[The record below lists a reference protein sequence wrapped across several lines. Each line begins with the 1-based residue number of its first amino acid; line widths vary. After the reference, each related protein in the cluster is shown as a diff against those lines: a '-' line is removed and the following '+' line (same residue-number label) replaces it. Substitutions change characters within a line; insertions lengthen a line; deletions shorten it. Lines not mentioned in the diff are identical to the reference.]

1 MLPKRISSNS
11 DVQSLSSTVNAIKDN
26 NISAPSR
33 TDSIEDSINGINS
46 ITPSSF
52 KNKNYDKI
60 DSSRVTRKEPEPAKP
75 QNLSAKELKPT
86 TENLKLAE
94 EENMFGLTHKDR
106 DIVRRSVA
114 DTPKKGKTLD
124 LVVAK
129 FTGNKATSFA
139 DLLANNRYNKDKNI
153 LTLFKTNL
161 RKYSDDLLLVIKKIL
176 KSLWNLIATK
186 ARQFATNLKEKWESV
201 KSSVIGGLQ
210 NLLTLEDKKTVTTG
224 KNIGAGL
231 ITSIASLFL
240 IMSGDKAH
248 KKKVEKEG
256 LLYKIKR
263 KGSRVTKAIKEKLSI
278 DTTGSDEDFDM
289 GADVAHGDIK
299 IDGSI
304 VSKGI
309 VKRVAVYK
317 AFKEAGFGH
326 GQALSLTGEV
336 GRENSFKAKTLFGN
350 HKDPASGHNIGFIS
364 WQGSR
369 KNALVRRLAAAGVLK
384 SKSPVQMDQTYASLL
399 VMAKYVMYE
408 MKSKSYTSD
417 KKKHAM
423 VDAFLAKPNITYNEA
438 SPLLGRG
445 YIIWA
450 YGQNTIKDPDRKGHR
465 KAFNWKAH
473 QNTARQHA
481 AGTAAELNGKGDVD
495 LTSIRAK
502 TLELENR
509 MEADFNR
516 KRIASSNKGINVVS
530 ELSSTPIPKTVY
542 ASSLSPVQSSR
553 KKSYAKQYHIDK
565 QINTNMEQPRT
576 NFQRAPV
583 PSPETS
589 HSSNVPQNQPIPT
602 NSSAGRKLVPSLFEI
617 LIQKDITGNMF

>member
-1 MLPKRISSNS
+1 MLPQRISSNNTGG
-11 DVQSLSSTVNAIKDN
+11 LSNTVNAIKDN
-26 NISAPSR
+26 NISAEGR

-46 ITPSSF
+46 IGPSGF
-52 KNKNYDKI
+52 KNKNSDKI
-60 DSSRVTRKEPEPAKP
+60 DSSRVTRKEPDPAKP
-75 QNLSAKELKPT
+75 QNLSANELKPT
-86 TENLKLAE
+86 SENLKLIE

-124 LVVAK
+124 LVVSK
-129 FTGNKATSFA
+129 FTGNKSISFA
-139 DLLANNRYNKDKNI
+139 DLLVNNKNNKDKNI

-176 KSLWNLIATK
+176 KSLWNLISTK
-186 ARQFATNLKEKWESV
+186 AQQFASNLKEKWESV
-201 KSSVIGGLQ
+201 KSSVINGLQ
-210 NLLTLEDKKTVTTG
+210 NLLTLEDKKPVATG

-240 IMSGDKAH
+240 IMGGDKEH
-248 KKKVEKEG
+248 KKQVEKDG
-256 LLYKIKR
+256 LLYKLKR
-263 KGSRVTKAIKEKLSI
+263 KGSRVSKAIKEKLSI
-278 DTTGSDEDFDM
+278 DTMSSDEEIDM
-289 GADVAHGDIK
+289 GGDVAYGNIK
-299 IDGSI
+299 TDSGI

-336 GRENSFKAKTLFGN
+336 GRENGFKARELFGN
-350 HKDPASGHNIGFIS
+350 HRDPASGHNIGFIS

-369 KNALVRRLAAAGVLK
+369 KNALVNRLAAAGVLRVK
-384 SKSPVQMDQTYASLL
+384 NPVQMDQTYASLL

-408 MKSKSYTSD
+408 MRTKSYTTD
-417 KKKHAM
+417 KRKRAM
-423 VDAFLAKPNITYNEA
+423 VDTFLSKPNITYNEA
-438 SPLLGRG
+438 SPLLGQG

-450 YGQNTIKDPDRKGHR
+450 YGQNTIKDPDRKGQR

-481 AGTAAELNGKGDVD
+481 AKTAQELSGIGDVD

-502 TLELENR
+502 TLQLENR

-516 KRIASSNKGINVVS
+516 QHIASSNKGINVVS
-530 ELSSTPIPKTVY
+530 ELSSTPMPKTIY
-542 ASSLSPVQSSR
+542 ASSLSPVKSAR
-553 KKSYAKQYHIDK
+553 KNNYAKQYHIDK

-583 PSPETS
+583 PSPEMS
-589 HSSNVPQNQPIPT
+589 HSNAVPQNQPPPA
-602 NSSAGRKLVPSLFEI
+602 NSSSGRKLVPSLFEM
-617 LIQKDITGNMF
+617 LLQKDISGNMF

>member
-1 MLPKRISSNS
+1 MLPQRISSNNTGG
-11 DVQSLSSTVNAIKDN
+11 LSNTVNAIKDN
-26 NISAPSR
+26 NISAEGR

-46 ITPSSF
+46 IGPSGF
-52 KNKNYDKI
+52 KNKNSDKI
-60 DSSRVTRKEPEPAKP
+60 DSSRVTRKEPDPAKP
-75 QNLSAKELKPT
+75 QNLSANELKPT
-86 TENLKLAE
+86 SENLKLIE

-124 LVVAK
+124 LVVSK
-129 FTGNKATSFA
+129 FTGNKSISFA
-139 DLLANNRYNKDKNI
+139 DLLVNNKNNKDKNI

-176 KSLWNLIATK
+176 KSLWNLISTK
-186 ARQFATNLKEKWESV
+186 AQQFASNLKEKWESV
-201 KSSVIGGLQ
+201 KSSVINGLQ
-210 NLLTLEDKKTVTTG
+210 NLLTLEDKKPVATG

-240 IMSGDKAH
+240 IMGGDKEH
-248 KKKVEKEG
+248 KKQVEKDG
-256 LLYKIKR
+256 LLYKLKR
-263 KGSRVTKAIKEKLSI
+263 KGSRVSKAIKEKLSI
-278 DTTGSDEDFDM
+278 DTMSSDEEIDM
-289 GADVAHGDIK
+289 GGDVAYGNIK
-299 IDGSI
+299 TDSGI

-336 GRENSFKAKTLFGN
+336 GRENGFKARELFGN
-350 HKDPASGHNIGFIS
+350 HRDPASGHNIGFIS

-369 KNALVRRLAAAGVLK
+369 KNALVNRLAAAGVLRVK
-384 SKSPVQMDQTYASLL
+384 NPVQMDQTYASLL

-408 MKSKSYTSD
+408 MRTKSYTTD
-417 KKKHAM
+417 KRKRAM
-423 VDAFLAKPNITYNEA
+423 VDTFLSKPNITYNEA
-438 SPLLGRG
+438 SPLLGKG

-450 YGQNTIKDPDRKGHR
+450 YGQNTIKDPDRKGQR

-481 AGTAAELNGKGDVD
+481 AKTAQELSGIGDVD

-502 TLELENR
+502 TLQLENR

-516 KRIASSNKGINVVS
+516 QHIASSNKGINVVS
-530 ELSSTPIPKTVY
+530 GLSSTPMPKTIY
-542 ASSLSPVQSSR
+542 ASSLSPVKSAR
-553 KKSYAKQYHIDK
+553 KNNYAKQYHIDK

-583 PSPETS
+583 PSPEMS
-589 HSSNVPQNQPIPT
+589 HSNAVPQHQPPPA
-602 NSSAGRKLVPSLFEI
+602 NSSSGRKLVPSLFEM
-617 LIQKDITGNMF
+617 LLQKDISGNMF

>member
-1 MLPKRISSNS
+1 MLPQRISSNNTGG
-11 DVQSLSSTVNAIKDN
+11 LSNTVNAIKDN
-26 NISAPSR
+26 NISAEGR

-46 ITPSSF
+46 IGPSGF
-52 KNKNYDKI
+52 KNKNSDKI
-60 DSSRVTRKEPEPAKP
+60 DSSRVTRKEPDPAKP
-75 QNLSAKELKPT
+75 QNLSANELKPT
-86 TENLKLAE
+86 SENLKLIE

-124 LVVAK
+124 LVVSK
-129 FTGNKATSFA
+129 FTGNKSISFA
-139 DLLANNRYNKDKNI
+139 DLLVNNKNNKDKNI

-176 KSLWNLIATK
+176 KSLWNLISTK
-186 ARQFATNLKEKWESV
+186 ARQFASNLKEKWESV
-201 KSSVIGGLQ
+201 KSSVINGLQ
-210 NLLTLEDKKTVTTG
+210 NLLTLEDKKPVATG

-240 IMSGDKAH
+240 IMGGDKEH
-248 KKKVEKEG
+248 KKQVEKDG
-256 LLYKIKR
+256 LLYKLKR
-263 KGSRVTKAIKEKLSI
+263 KGSRVSKAIKEKLSI
-278 DTTGSDEDFDM
+278 DTMSSDEEIDM
-289 GADVAHGDIK
+289 GGDVAYGNIK
-299 IDGSI
+299 TDSGI

-336 GRENSFKAKTLFGN
+336 GRENGFKARELFGN
-350 HKDPASGHNIGFIS
+350 HRDPASGHNIGFIS

-369 KNALVRRLAAAGVLK
+369 KNALVNRLAAAGVLRVK
-384 SKSPVQMDQTYASLL
+384 NPVQMDQTYASLL

-408 MKSKSYTSD
+408 MRTKSYTTD
-417 KKKHAM
+417 KRKRAM
-423 VDAFLAKPNITYNEA
+423 VDTFLSKPNITYNEA
-438 SPLLGRG
+438 SPLLGQG

-450 YGQNTIKDPDRKGHR
+450 YGQNTIKDPDRKGQR

-481 AGTAAELNGKGDVD
+481 AKTAQELSGIGDVD

-502 TLELENR
+502 TLQLENR

-516 KRIASSNKGINVVS
+516 QHIASSNKGINVVS
-530 ELSSTPIPKTVY
+530 ELSSTPMPKTIY
-542 ASSLSPVQSSR
+542 ASSLSPVKSAR
-553 KKSYAKQYHIDK
+553 KNSYAKQYHIDK
-565 QINTNMEQPRT
+565 QINTNVEQPRT

-583 PSPETS
+583 PSPEMS
-589 HSSNVPQNQPIPT
+589 HSNAVPQNQPPPA
-602 NSSAGRKLVPSLFEI
+602 NSSSGRKLVPSLFEM
-617 LIQKDITGNMF
+617 LLQKDISGNMF

>member
-1 MLPKRISSNS
+1 MLPQRISSNNTGG
-11 DVQSLSSTVNAIKDN
+11 LSNTVNAIKDN
-26 NISAPSR
+26 NISAEGR

-46 ITPSSF
+46 IGPSGF
-52 KNKNYDKI
+52 KNKNSDKI
-60 DSSRVTRKEPEPAKP
+60 DSSRVTRKEPDPAKP
-75 QNLSAKELKPT
+75 QNLSANELKPT
-86 TENLKLAE
+86 SENLKLIE

-124 LVVAK
+124 LVVSK
-129 FTGNKATSFA
+129 FTGNKSISFA
-139 DLLANNRYNKDKNI
+139 DLLVNNKNNKDKNI

-176 KSLWNLIATK
+176 KSLWNLISTK
-186 ARQFATNLKEKWESV
+186 ARQFASNLKEKWESV
-201 KSSVIGGLQ
+201 KSSVINGLQ
-210 NLLTLEDKKTVTTG
+210 NLLTLEDKKPVATG

-240 IMSGDKAH
+240 IMGGDKEH
-248 KKKVEKEG
+248 KKQVEKDG
-256 LLYKIKR
+256 LLYKLKR
-263 KGSRVTKAIKEKLSI
+263 KGSRVSKAIKEKLSI
-278 DTTGSDEDFDM
+278 DTMSSDEEIDM
-289 GADVAHGDIK
+289 GGDVAYGNIK
-299 IDGSI
+299 TDSGI

-336 GRENSFKAKTLFGN
+336 GRENGFKAKELFGN
-350 HKDPASGHNIGFIS
+350 HRDPASGHNIGFIS

-369 KNALVRRLAAAGVLK
+369 KNALVNRLAAAGVLRVK
-384 SKSPVQMDQTYASLL
+384 NPVQMDQTYASLL

-408 MKSKSYTSD
+408 MRTKSYTSD
-417 KKKHAM
+417 KRKRAM
-423 VDAFLAKPNITYNEA
+423 VDAFLSKPNITYNEA
-438 SPLLGRG
+438 SPLLGQG

-450 YGQNTIKDPDRKGHR
+450 YGQNTIKDPDRKGQR

-481 AGTAAELNGKGDVD
+481 AKTAQELSGIGDVD

-502 TLELENR
+502 TLQLENR

-516 KRIASSNKGINVVS
+516 QHIASSNKGINVVS
-530 ELSSTPIPKTVY
+530 ELSSTPMPKTIY
-542 ASSLSPVQSSR
+542 ASSLSPVKSAR
-553 KKSYAKQYHIDK
+553 KNNYAKQYHIDK

-583 PSPETS
+583 PSPEMS
-589 HSSNVPQNQPIPT
+589 HSNAVPQHQPPPA
-602 NSSAGRKLVPSLFEI
+602 NSSSGRKLVPSLFEM
-617 LIQKDITGNMF
+617 LLQKDISGNMF